1 MRASRHSIL
10 IIDDEED
17 LVASL
22 AFRFGAAGYDAL
34 IEPNGQL
41 GFQTALDEQP
51 SLILLDVMM
60 PGLDGFEVLRMLRA
74 RQETRATPVIM
85 LTTKSLM
92 RDVMRRLSLALV
104 ALMMITT
111 AVFADDADDYV
122 TKPFDWDRLLNKVE
136 RLIATR

>member
-92 RDVMRRLSLALV
+92 RDVERA
-104 ALMMITT
+104 
-111 AVFADDADDYV
+111 FADDADDYV

-136 RLIATR
+136 RLIAIR

>member
-22 AFRFGAAGYDAL
+22 AFRFGAAGYNAL

-60 PGLDGFEVLRMLRA
+60 PGLDGYEVLRMLRA

-92 RDVMRRLSLALV
+92 RDVERA
-104 ALMMITT
+104 
-111 AVFADDADDYV
+111 FADDADDYV

>member
-92 RDVMRRLSLALV
+92 RDVERA
-104 ALMMITT
+104 
-111 AVFADDADDYV
+111 FADDADDYV
-122 TKPFDWDRLLNKVE
+122 TKPFEWDRLLNKVE

>member
-60 PGLDGFEVLRMLRA
+60 PGLDGYEVLRMLRA

-92 RDVMRRLSLALV
+92 RDVERA
-104 ALMMITT
+104 
-111 AVFADDADDYV
+111 FADDADDYV
-122 TKPFDWDRLLNKVE
+122 TKPFEWDRLLNKVE

>member
-22 AFRFGAAGYDAL
+22 AFRFGAAGYNAL

-60 PGLDGFEVLRMLRA
+60 PGLDGYEVLRMLRA

-92 RDVMRRLSLALV
+92 RDVERA
-104 ALMMITT
+104 
-111 AVFADDADDYV
+111 FADDADDYV
-122 TKPFDWDRLLNKVE
+122 TKPFEWDRLLNKVE

>member
-92 RDVMRRLSLALV
+92 RDVERA
-104 ALMMITT
+104 
-111 AVFADDADDYV
+111 FADDADDYV